1 MRAMWL
7 RRSLAVVPVLS
18 LLLLAA
24 PASAAAP
31 AVGGLVPDP
40 ATIQANSATPVKLT
54 VAIGDPTVLDTGLFL
69 QRVNAD
75 GSVTNLGVMRDD
87 GTNGDALK
95 GDRIFT
101 LTPTFNETQTGVIR
115 LRASVA
121 FRNQVKR
128 VMTDVLTIPVGVKIP
143 PTFGATILGGGNTK
157 LVVPPQATDVE
168 IVAGIAAV
176 PPATIVAPVGNL
188 PLAAAVQITFEG
200 TELNGSLLP
209 PVEPLQITVP
219 APPGTAPGQPFIV
232 AQQALV
238 DSADGTGLK
247 KGLIATAS
255 AAAVGGVI
263 TTTDS
268 ALPGILQGGTYAVV
282 KATGSGFV
290 TGVVTLAGVIQAG
303 VVVSSNT
310 NELVALT
317 DETGQFS
324 LFVSGGPFTLT
335 AFHPLRGAR
344 GTAVGAIVV
353 HGSTV
358 QTNIVL
364 TPLQTPVVTR
374 DGIRNGGFERCVDLD
389 TDGKGN
395 ITGSWAF
402 TGDVRAVGQFQ
413 ALSGTTV
420 LPTEGKCFAILG
432 TGNGA
437 STGATLRQRFTVP
450 AGVTELRFDY
460 QFLSEEL
467 DEWVGSVFNDVFDA
481 RVTTPEGDAPI
492 ASIAVNDFFDP
503 ATFGVKPGQFVL
515 IGDCV
520 AGGDDTCGQTSWRT
534 AQIDLS
540 KFAKLDKPT
549 VVDLVLSV
557 TDRGDNL
564 FDTIVLVDNIRFATV
579 WIDAK
584 IINGANA
591 NALRVENEVRGATE
605 VLSQAGVNVQLRRV
619 LPVTSAALVDVD
631 TTWAPGTN
639 PCPNPLQIDGRLTSE
654 EAQAMVLARST
665 TPSDLNVYYVRS
677 STRFFDGI
685 PKVVGLAGYAI
696 TPDEFCNQVTV
707 QTNGGVFQTDFAFG
721 RFGVL
726 PHEVGHIAIG
736 ADPFSS
742 TLEHAAL
749 AVDPSNLMIPSG
761 VTANAVVNRNQSV
774 NINRSGNP
782 LIVP

>member
-1 MRAMWL
+1 MWL
-7 RRSLAVVPVLS
+7 RRSLAVITVLP
-18 LLLLAA
+18 LLLVAA
-24 PASAAAP
+24 PVSAAAP

-87 GTNGDALK
+87 GTNGDAVK

-128 VMTDVLTIPVGVKIP
+128 VMTDVLTIPVGVKVP

-188 PLAAAVQITFEG
+188 PLAAAVEITFEG

-209 PVEPLQITVP
+209 PLEPLQITVP
-219 APPGTAPGQPFIV
+219 APAGTAPGQAFIV
-232 AQQALV
+232 AQQAFI
-238 DSADGTGLK
+238 DAADGTGLK

-255 AAAVGGVI
+255 ASAVGGLI
-263 TTTDS
+263 TTQDS

-310 NELVALT
+310 NELVALS

-344 GTAVGAIVV
+344 GIATDAILV

-374 DGIRNGGFERCVDLD
+374 DGIRNGGFERCVSTD

-402 TGDVRAVGQFQ
+402 TGDVRAVSQFQ

-420 LPTEGKCFAILG
+420 LPTEGKCLAILS
-432 TGNGA
+432 TGNGT

-450 AGVTELRFDY
+450 AGVTKLSFDY

-467 DEWVGSVFNDVFDA
+467 EDWVGTVFNDIFDA
-481 RVTTPEGDAPI
+481 RVTTPEGDTVV

-520 AGGDDTCGQTSWRT
+520 AGGSNTCGQTNWRT
-534 AQIDLS
+534 AEIDLS

-549 VVDLVLSV
+549 IIDLVLSV

-564 FDTIVLVDNIRFATV
+564 FDTIVLVDNIRFATL

-631 TTWAPGTN
+631 TTWRPG
-639 PCPNPLQIDGRLTSE
+639 PVPARIRC
-654 EAQAMVLARST
+654 RST
-665 TPSDLNVYYVRS
+665 AASPPKRAKRCCSRAARRRATSTSITSDRARASSMGFRRSSALPATPSRRTS
-677 STRFFDGI
+677 SATR
-685 PKVVGLAGYAI
+685 
-696 TPDEFCNQVTV
+696 
-707 QTNGGVFQTDFAFG
+707 
-721 RFGVL
+721 
-726 PHEVGHIAIG
+726 
-736 ADPFSS
+736 
-742 TLEHAAL
+742 
-749 AVDPSNLMIPSG
+749 
-761 VTANAVVNRNQSV
+761 
-774 NINRSGNP
+774 
-782 LIVP
+782 